1 MTKIYARIIGTG
13 SFVPNE
19 PITNDMLVERLAKNG
34 IETSDQWI
42 QERTGICQRYWAN
55 EGQTASSMGEIAA
68 RNAMEMAGIS
78 ADEID
83 LVVVA
88 TSTGDMLFPST
99 ACLLQ
104 SKIGAKKAAAF
115 DVQAACSGF
124 IYALTTANAMIQS
137 GQVKTALVVGA
148 EVISRL
154 LDWNDRTTCVLFG
167 DGAGAVILRA
177 SDEPGVL
184 SCRIHSDGDLSHIL
198 HSKGVIYNGAIK
210 GEPFIGMD
218 GQAVFKNAVTLLGD
232 VALEVLEDA
241 QLPVEK
247 LDWFI
252 PHQANIRIIQAAA
265 KRLNVP
271 VEKVIV
277 SVNEHGNTSAASVPL
292 ALDKAVR
299 DGRIQRGQT
308 MLLQGVG
315 GGFTWGA
322 ALIQY

>member
-1 MTKIYARIIGTG
+1 MTQTYAKIIGTG

-115 DVQAACSGF
+115 D
-124 IYALTTANAMIQS
+124 
-137 GQVKTALVVGA
+137 
-148 EVISRL
+148 RL
-154 LDWNDRTTCVLFG
+154 F
-167 DGAGAVILRA
+167 
-177 SDEPGVL
+177 SDFFLLP
-184 SCRIHSDGDLSHIL
+184 DLSENNK
-198 HSKGVIYNGAIK
+198 SKIST
-210 GEPFIGMD
+210 FW
-218 GQAVFKNAVTLLGD
+218 T
-232 VALEVLEDA
+232 
-241 QLPVEK
+241 
-247 LDWFI
+247 
-252 PHQANIRIIQAAA
+252 
-265 KRLNVP
+265 
-271 VEKVIV
+271 
-277 SVNEHGNTSAASVPL
+277 
-292 ALDKAVR
+292 
-299 DGRIQRGQT
+299 GR
-308 MLLQGVG
+308 G
-315 GGFTWGA
+315 G
-322 ALIQY
+322 

>member
-1 MTKIYARIIGTG
+1 
-13 SFVPNE
+13 
-19 PITNDMLVERLAKNG
+19 
-34 IETSDQWI
+34 
-42 QERTGICQRYWAN
+42 
-55 EGQTASSMGEIAA
+55 MGEIAA

-83 LVVVA
+83 LVIVA

-177 SDEPGVL
+177 FIRMVI
-184 SCRIHSDGDLSHIL
+184 CRT
-198 HSKGVIYNGAIK
+198 
-210 GEPFIGMD
+210 FC
-218 GQAVFKNAVTLLGD
+218 
-232 VALEVLEDA
+232 
-241 QLPVEK
+241 
-247 LDWFI
+247 
-252 PHQANIRIIQAAA
+252 
-265 KRLNVP
+265 
-271 VEKVIV
+271 IV
-277 SVNEHGNTSAASVPL
+277 RA
-292 ALDKAVR
+292 
-299 DGRIQRGQT
+299 
-308 MLLQGVG
+308 
-315 GGFTWGA
+315 
-322 ALIQY
+322 